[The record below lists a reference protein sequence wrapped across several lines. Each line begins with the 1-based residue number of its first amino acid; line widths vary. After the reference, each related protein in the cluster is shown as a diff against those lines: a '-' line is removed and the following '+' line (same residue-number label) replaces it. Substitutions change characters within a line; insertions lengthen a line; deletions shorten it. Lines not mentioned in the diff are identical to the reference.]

1 MAPAICCRKTRMVSS
16 LSVPLPEQVN
26 TSQVSRML
34 GRAAASQTA
43 LSLTVEVVGQVA
55 AVTVLQNK
63 TQFSCSIQ
71 RLSKQYRNI

>member
-34 GRAAASQTA
+34 GRTAAASMA

-63 TQFSCSIQ
+63 TQFASAI
-71 RLSKQYRNI
+71 NI